1 MKATHLIIALCCAC
15 PALLQ
20 GAARPRVRIDTSY
33 GPFVVELEPDL
44 APVTVA
50 NFLRYVHEGYY
61 TDTIFHRVIAGFMVQ
76 GGGMLKDLTE
86 KPTHEPIVNE
96 AQATF
101 QGGLHNVRGS
111 IAMARTDH
119 PDSATSQFF
128 INVVDNPSLDPGGAS
143 GAAGYCAFGRV
154 VSGQAVVDQIEKVH
168 TVWFHGIP
176 NVPEYPV
183 RIKRAEQLAEE

>member
-1 MKATHLIIALCCAC
+1 MKATLLIIALCCAC

-86 KPTHEPIVNE
+86 KPAHEPIVNE
-96 AQATF
+96 AQAAF
-101 QGGLHNVRGS
+101 QGGSRNVRGA
-111 IAMARTDH
+111 IAMARTDN

-128 INVVDNPSLDPGGAS
+128 LNLVDNAALDPNDNS
-143 GAAGYCAFGRV
+143 AGYAVFGKITKGLDV
-154 VSGQAVVDQIEKVH
+154 IDKMAQVQTTTKGPFE
-168 TVWFHGIP
+168 
-176 NVPEYPV
+176 NVPV
-183 RIKRAEQLAEE
+183 DNVTLVSAKVK